1 MFLKRMQNNLL
12 FVMLLILSAC
22 GFQLRGQLDLPDSM
36 KYVYIDGDASVVFTR
51 HLRQALERTGAQ
63 LVENIDAATAVLA
76 IQHEQQQR
84 NVISVS
90 EAARVREYESF
101 YSLGFSL
108 RETSGKQIL
117 EPQILELRRDFS
129 FLESEVLAKEREEAR
144 LVRDM
149 QSEAVQVILRKIRY
163 AQTRNDQT

>member
-1 MFLKRMQNNLL
+1 MKHIQIVILL
-12 FVMLLILSAC
+12 VTTLLVSAC

-36 KYVYIDGDASVVFTR
+36 QYVYIEGDASVVFTR
-51 HLRQALERTGAQ
+51 HLRQALESAGAH
-63 LVENIDAATAVLA
+63 LVDNIDAATAVLA

-84 NVISVS
+84 NVISIS
-90 EAARVREYESF
+90 ETARVREYESF

-108 RETSGKQIL
+108 RDASGKLIL
-117 EPQILELRRDFS
+117 EPQVLELRRDYS
-129 FLESEVLAKEREEAR
+129 FQESEVLAKEREQAR

-163 AQTRNDQT
+163 AQIRNDKS